1 VASSP
6 AEATVTGDLA
16 DQRNR
21 PATGKINGM
30 AITRAV
36 ALFFAA
42 GLAET
47 GGGYLIWRW
56 LREAAPVIAGVLG
69 AIIMGAD
76 AIIPELQKGDDFSRI
91 SQPTAGCGFP
101 LVAWTHRLK
110 GGGRWQRRTGSSIR
124 TSGRARSG

>member
-6 AEATVTGDLA
+6 AEATVTAGLA

-36 ALFFAA
+36 ALFIAA

-47 GGGYLIWRW
+47 GGGYLI
-56 LREAAPVIAGVLG
+56 
-69 AIIMGAD
+69 
-76 AIIPELQKGDDFSRI
+76 
-91 SQPTAGCGFP
+91 
-101 LVAWTHRLK
+101 
-110 GGGRWQRRTGSSIR
+110 GR
-124 TSGRARSG
+124 